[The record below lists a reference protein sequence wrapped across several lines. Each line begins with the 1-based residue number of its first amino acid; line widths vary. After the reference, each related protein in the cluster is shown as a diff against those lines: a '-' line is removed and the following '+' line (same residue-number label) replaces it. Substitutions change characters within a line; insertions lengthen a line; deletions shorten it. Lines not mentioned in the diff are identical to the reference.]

1 MYDPRFNK
9 MAQVLV
15 NYSLEVQPGQ
25 NVYVWSTTLA
35 QPLMLEIY
43 REVLKAG
50 GNAFLRADLPGAT
63 EIFYQLAQGA
73 QLDFVSPV
81 DKVSVDPDQF
91 QHYVRIGAEYNSR
104 RLSNADS
111 SKMQRQQTAQRP
123 ILNQRMELSAQN
135 KYNWVVT
142 QFPTEAYAMDADM
155 SLEEY
160 TEFVF
165 SACLLNEADPV
176 ARWKDIGKNQARYVD
191 FLKDKDVITV
201 KGANMDLTLRVK
213 GRIWKNSQGKRNFP
227 DGEVY
232 TGPIEDSVNGW
243 INYTYP
249 GIYQG
254 REVDGIR
261 LEFTNGR
268 VVKATAKKNEA
279 FLNQVLDTDEGART
293 LGEFA
298 IGTNYGITQFS
309 KNILFDEKI
318 GGTIH
323 MACGSAYPDTLAL
336 NKSAV
341 HWDMIAGAQDAEI
354 AADGQVFYKAGKFL
368 I

>member
-25 NVYVWSTTLA
+25 NVYVWSMTLA
-35 QPLMLEIY
+35 QPLMLEVY
-43 REVLKAG
+43 RAVLKVG

-63 EIFYQLAQGA
+63 EIFYQAAQGA

-81 DKVSVDPDQF
+81 DKISVEPDQF

-104 RLSNADS
+104 QLSHADPA
-111 SKMQRQQTAQRP
+111 KMQRQKIAQRP
-123 ILNQRMELSAQN
+123 MFTQRIELSAQG
-135 KYNWVVT
+135 KYNWVIT

-155 SLEEY
+155 SLDEY

-165 SACLLNEADPV
+165 SACLLNETDPV
-176 ARWKDIGKNQARYVD
+176 ARWRDIGMNQACYTD
-191 FLKDKDVITV
+191 YLKDKDVITV

-213 GRIWKNSQGKRNFP
+213 GRVWMNSQGNRNFP
-227 DGEVY
+227 DGEIS

-254 REVDGIR
+254 REVECIW
-261 LEFTNGR
+261 LEFANGR
-268 VVKATAKKNEA
+268 VVKATATKNEA
-279 FLNQVLDTDEGART
+279 FLNSVLDMDEGART
-293 LGEFA
+293 LGEFG
-298 IGTNYGITQFS
+298 IGTNYTHHPVLRESVVRREDRRHDSPG
-309 KNILFDEKI
+309 LWR
-318 GGTIH
+318 GR
-323 MACGSAYPDTLAL
+323 P
-336 NKSAV
+336 
-341 HWDMIAGAQDAEI
+341 
-354 AADGQVFYKAGKFL
+354 
-368 I
+368 